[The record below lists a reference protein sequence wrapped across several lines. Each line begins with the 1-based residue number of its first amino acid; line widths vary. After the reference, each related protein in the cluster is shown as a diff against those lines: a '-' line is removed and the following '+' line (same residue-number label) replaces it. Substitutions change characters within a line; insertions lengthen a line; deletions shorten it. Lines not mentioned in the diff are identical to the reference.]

1 MLLTICML
9 VESGVMV
16 MAKSESEVQEAETV
30 ESEENTETSKAETET
45 DKVDSTA
52 EKKKQESD
60 TAGETEIQPG
70 ERTAT
75 IMVVSITGNEM
86 TYYEVED
93 EAERKVESE
102 ETEQSETDVD
112 TESEESEISTDTDKN
127 TEAVEKDAQTD
138 DVEQEDTE
146 GMSVQKDSSMT
157 PLGGQQQGEGI
168 PQGDSSM
175 TPPDGMPQKDETM
188 TPPDGMSQGD
198 GTMAPPDGMQQNGSD
213 SEDMPSGDFSKDG
226 RSEQQDTK
234 TVYLPVPVVVH
245 TDTDEKRTFSIL
257 EAGDRLQ
264 VTIVTDEEGNETIT
278 EIWMLNE

>member
-1 MLLTICML
+1 MLLTMCML
-9 VESGVMV
+9 VEPGVMA

-30 ESEENTETSKAETET
+30 ESAENTETSKA
-45 DKVDSTA
+45 
-52 EKKKQESD
+52 
-60 TAGETEIQPG
+60 ETEIQPG

-75 IMVVSITGNEM
+75 IMVVSITGNEL

-93 EAERKVESE
+93 ETETKVESE

-112 TESEESEISTDTDKN
+112 TEREESEISTDTDKK
-127 TEAVEKDAQTD
+127 TEAVEKDTQTD
-138 DVEQEDTE
+138 DAEPEDTE
-146 GMSVQKDSSMT
+146 GTSVQKDSSMT
-157 PLGGQQQGEGI
+157 PPGGKQQGEGI

-188 TPPDGMSQGD
+188 TPPDGM
-198 GTMAPPDGMQQNGSD
+198 QQNGSD

-226 RSEQQDTK
+226 KSEQQDTK

-264 VTIVTDEEGNETIT
+264 VTIVTDEEGNEMIT